1 MPISPLH
8 SAAAGMFANAAKL
21 AVAAHNIANSSTD
34 GYKKYT
40 AVIEAGSSGQP
51 QARITRSTAPGTI
64 IPVDEGLPEGDGIR
78 ELSNVDFTE
87 EFVAMRIAS
96 YGYRA
101 NASVIRTQDQLL
113 GSILDI
119 IA

>member
-1 MPISPLH
+1 MLVSPLQ

-21 AVAAHNIANSSTD
+21 AVAAHNIANIATD

-40 AVIEAGSSGQP
+40 AVIEADASGRP
-51 QARITRSTAPGTI
+51 QAYSAPSTAPGTL
-64 IPVDEGLPEGDGIR
+64 IPGAEGLPDSEAYR
-78 ELSNVDFTE
+78 ELSTVDFTE

-101 NASVIRTQDQLL
+101 NASVLRTHDQLL